1 MSYPENTQGI
11 KLNPNAKELDCEQ
24 PDNNT
29 KICSVPKSHF
39 NESRNYYIHY
49 LNGENKTNIFY
60 DISPILVSLP
70 KYEPKSDDPKSD
82 DPKSDDPKPDDKTSD
97 ESKPEKKSK
106 LAGIIA
112 GSVVGGLVLIGI
124 ILFIVIRYYKKR
136 KINADDI
143 NRKVE
148 IALLAINKEDVD

>member
-39 NESRNYYIHY
+39 NESGNYYIHY
-49 LNGENKTNIFY
+49 LKGENKTNIFY
-60 DISPILVSLP
+60 DTSPILVSLP
-70 KYEPKSDDPKSD
+70 KYEPKSD

-97 ESKPEKKSK
+97 ESKPEKKSN
-106 LAGIIA
+106 LVGIIV
-112 GSVVGGLVLIGI
+112 GSVIGGLVLIGI

-148 IALLAINKEDVD
+148 IALLAINKEDFD